1 MTLQGSKRILRSNEI
16 LLPSPGLTETDLQL
30 TFSLQVCSSVSLGA
44 CINLSHFVGI
54 YVFVIFLYFCDISFL
69 PFFISKVSTLFEER
83 CQQAADHA
91 PAKKK
96 VQESN
101 NPGVQDTSTGPD

>member
-1 MTLQGSKRILRSNEI
+1 MFLSYFYIFIIFL
-16 LLPSPGLTETDLQL
+16 
-30 TFSLQVCSSVSLGA
+30 FSL
-44 CINLSHFVGI
+44 
-54 YVFVIFLYFCDISFL
+54 
-69 PFFISKVSTLFEER
+69 FISKVSTLFEER